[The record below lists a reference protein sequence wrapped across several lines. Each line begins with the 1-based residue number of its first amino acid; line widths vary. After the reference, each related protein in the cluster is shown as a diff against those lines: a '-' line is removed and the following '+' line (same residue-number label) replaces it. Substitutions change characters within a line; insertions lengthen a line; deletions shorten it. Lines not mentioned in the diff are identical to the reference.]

1 MGAGAG
7 HMYSVVVKTST
18 FAISSTD
25 DFLFWSMLCSV
36 YATEARL
43 GRIKGTGCSK
53 SPAPKDI
60 IQGLDQIRTAQ
71 LHAASADVDSNLP
84 YLRNSDY
91 IADVSSSSTI
101 VDAVRRRIAPE
112 KQAVNEEE
120 LRSLI
125 ENDEL
130 RDQTVKLYSSP
141 QLTDSTYDESCVTTK
156 T

>member
-1 MGAGAG
+1 
-7 HMYSVVVKTST
+7 
-18 FAISSTD
+18 
-25 DFLFWSMLCSV
+25 MLCSV
-36 YATEARL
+36 YVTEARL
-43 GRIKGTGCSK
+43 GRIKGTGSSR

-71 LHAASADVDSNLP
+71 LHAASGNVDSDLP

-91 IADVSSSSTI
+91 IADMSSSSTI
-101 VDAVRRRIAPE
+101 VDVMRRKIAPE
-112 KQAVNEEE
+112 KQALNEEE

-130 RDQTVKLYSSP
+130 CDQTVKLYSSP
-141 QLTDSTYDESCVTTK
+141 QLMDSTSAESCATSK

>member
-1 MGAGAG
+1 
-7 HMYSVVVKTST
+7 
-18 FAISSTD
+18 
-25 DFLFWSMLCSV
+25 MLCSV

-91 IADVSSSSTI
+91 IADVSSSTI

>member
-1 MGAGAG
+1 
-7 HMYSVVVKTST
+7 
-18 FAISSTD
+18 
-25 DFLFWSMLCSV
+25 MLCSV

-53 SPAPKDI
+53 SPAPIDI

-112 KQAVNEEE
+112 KQAANEEE

-141 QLTDSTYDESCVTTK
+141 QLTNSTCDESCVTTK